1 MDTRMKWNEKH
12 KEHLNQ
18 KKEPIANQ
26 RLVALSSYFSGGNA
40 LDIAC
45 GLGGNSL
52 FLAEKNYQVE
62 AIDISDIAINYI
74 QEQAKKRKLEIYP
87 QKFDLSDLNKLHWP
101 NDSFNIAVMTYYLD
115 RDLFPIVKR
124 IIKENGYFYMETY
137 YQSPQKN
144 QSISN
149 KYKLLPLELLNEF
162 SEWKILYFEENEH
175 EGRQTI
181 FCQKTSSVL

>member
-1 MDTRMKWNEKH
+1 MKWNEKH
-12 KEHLNQ
+12 KEQLNQ
-18 KKEPIANQ
+18 IKEPKANQ
-26 RLVALSSYFSGGNA
+26 RLEALSSYLTGGNA

-52 FLAEKNYQVE
+52 FLAKMNYQVQ

-74 QEQAKKRKLEIYP
+74 QEQAAIRKLEIFP
-87 QKFDLSDLNKLHWP
+87 QKCDLTEINKLDGS

-124 IIKENGYFYMETY
+124 IIKEHGYFFMETY
-137 YQSPQKN
+137 FQSPQNN
-144 QSISN
+144 QNISN
-149 KYKLLPLELLNEF
+149 KYKLMPQELLNEF
-162 SEWKILYFEENEH
+162 RDWKILYFEENEV

-181 FCQKTSSVL
+181 FCQKRGSLL